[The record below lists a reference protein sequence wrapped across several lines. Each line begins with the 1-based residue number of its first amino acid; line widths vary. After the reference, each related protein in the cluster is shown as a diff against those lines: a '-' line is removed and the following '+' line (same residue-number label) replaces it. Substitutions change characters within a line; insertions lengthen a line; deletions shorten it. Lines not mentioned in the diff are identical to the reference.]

1 MEKDNFIFGIRAI
14 TEAIRSDKQI
24 DRVLMVKGLKGE
36 LYMELFE
43 LLKLHQVPIQQVP
56 AERIDRVTR
65 KNHQGVVAFMSEIT
79 YLNLEEIVQRVFEAG
94 ETPLI
99 LVLDQITDVR
109 NFGAIARTAE
119 CTGVH
124 AIVIPERGAAQIN
137 ADAMKTSAGALN
149 HIPVCR
155 VKNLHNSVKFLQMS
169 GLQIVAVT
177 EKTQGFYYQADY
189 TSPTALVMGAED
201 TGISSDIIR
210 IADIHTKIPLL
221 GKVESLN
228 VSVATAVVLYEAI
241 KQRQAAQASS

>member
-79 YLNLEEIVQRVFEAG
+79 YLNLEEIVQRVFESG

-109 NFGAIARTAE
+109 NFGAISRTAE

-155 VKNLHNSVKFLQMS
+155 VKNLHNAVKFLQMS

-177 EKTQGFYYQADY
+177 EKTQGFYYENDFTA
-189 TSPTALVMGAED
+189 PTALVMGAED
-201 TGISSDIIR
+201 TGISNDIIR
-210 IADIHTKIPLL
+210 IADVHTKIPLL

-241 KQRQAAQASS
+241 KQRQASKA